1 MEREDTMTNN
11 RRTAV
16 IQFVKYALVG
26 VMNTLVTLIV
36 IYVTKSF
43 LGIKP
48 MGANAI
54 GYGCGLVNSFIWN
67 KTWVFRSRKDFKRE
81 AVKFLVGFGLC
92 YALQFVIVWVLT
104 YRTPLGAMQWVIGG
118 LTFSGYAVAT
128 LAGNVGYTVANFIYN
143 RTVTFK

>member
-1 MEREDTMTNN
+1 MADTMTTNGKK
-11 RRTAV
+11 TV

-54 GYGCGLVNSFIWN
+54 GYVCGLINSFIWN
-67 KTWVFRSRKDFKRE
+67 KRWVFRSQKDFKRE
-81 AVKFLVGFGLC
+81 AVKFMAGFGLC

-104 YRTPLGAMQWVIGG
+104 YRTPLGAMQWEIQGMA
-118 LTFSGYAVAT
+118 FSGYAVAT
-128 LAGNVGYTVANFIYN
+128 LAGNIGYTATNFIYN
-143 RTVTFK
+143 RMVTFK

>member
-1 MEREDTMTNN
+1 MTNN
-11 RRTAV
+11 RRIAV
-16 IQFVKYALVG
+16 IQFAKYALVG

-54 GYGCGLVNSFIWN
+54 GYVCGLINSFIWN
-67 KTWVFRSRKDFKRE
+67 KTWVFRSQKDFKRE
-81 AVKFLVGFGLC
+81 ALKFMVGFGLC
-92 YALQFVIVWVLT
+92 YLLQFVIVWALT
-104 YRTPLGAMQWVIGG
+104 YRTPLGEMQWVIAGM
-118 LTFSGYAVAT
+118 TFSGYAVAT
-128 LAGNVGYTVANFIYN
+128 LAGNVGYTVANFIFN

>member
-1 MEREDTMTNN
+1 MEDTMTNN
-11 RRTAV
+11 RRIAV

-54 GYGCGLVNSFIWN
+54 GYACGLINSFIWN

-81 AVKFLVGFGLC
+81 ALKFMVGFGLC
-92 YALQFVIVWVLT
+92 YLLQFVIVWALT
-104 YRTPLGAMQWVIGG
+104 YRTPLGEMQWVIAGM
-118 LTFSGYAVAT
+118 TFSGYAVAT
-128 LAGNVGYTVANFIYN
+128 LAGNVGYTVANFIFN

>member
-1 MEREDTMTNN
+1 MEDTMINN
-11 RRTAV
+11 RRIAV

-54 GYGCGLVNSFIWN
+54 GYVCGLINSFIWN
-67 KTWVFRSRKDFKRE
+67 KTWVFRSQKDFKRE
-81 AVKFLVGFGLC
+81 ALKFMVGFGLC
-92 YALQFVIVWVLT
+92 YLLQFVIVWALT
-104 YRTPLGAMQWVIGG
+104 YRTPLGEMQWVIAGM
-118 LTFSGYAVAT
+118 TFSGYAVAT
-128 LAGNVGYTVANFIYN
+128 LAGNVGYTVANFIFN

>member
-1 MEREDTMTNN
+1 MEDTMTNN
-11 RRTAV
+11 RRIAV
-16 IQFVKYALVG
+16 IQFAKYALVG

-54 GYGCGLVNSFIWN
+54 GYVCGLINSFIWN
-67 KTWVFRSRKDFKRE
+67 KTWVFRSQKDFKRE
-81 AVKFLVGFGLC
+81 ALKFMVGFGLC
-92 YALQFVIVWVLT
+92 YLLQFVIVWALT
-104 YRTPLGAMQWVIGG
+104 YRTPLGEMQWVIAGM
-118 LTFSGYAVAT
+118 TFSGYAVAT
-128 LAGNVGYTVANFIYN
+128 LAGNVGYTVANFIFN

>member
-1 MEREDTMTNN
+1 MENTMTGSKQ
-11 RRTAV
+11 AAM
-16 IQFVKYALVG
+16 IQFLKYAIVG
-26 VMNTLVTLIV
+26 VMNTLVTLVV

-54 GYGCGLVNSFIWN
+54 GYGCGLINSFIWN
-67 KTWVFRSRKDFKRE
+67 KRWVFQSRKDFKRE
-81 AVKFLVGFGLC
+81 AVKFMVGFGLC
-92 YALQFVIVWVLT
+92 YALQFIIVWALT
-104 YRTPLGAMQWVIGG
+104 YRTPLGEMEWVVWE

-143 RTVTFK
+143 RLVTFK